1 MPAPYTA
8 APCPSRSTSLELIAQ
23 VKDQVKEN
31 IRKDEY
37 DVSSFYHR
45 KGFCQWLARHP
56 RFENLTLL
64 VIGLNAL
71 WIWVDTDLNPGP
83 MLIMSPPVFQFAEHF
98 FCCYFSYEWTIR
110 FLAFKRKR
118 DCLRDFWFVF
128 DSFLVWT
135 MIIETWM
142 MSAVFLVA
150 MGSIGGGMGNA
161 SILRIARLLRLT
173 RMARMARLLRALP
186 ELLILIEG
194 MVKALKS
201 VCFALGLLAVILYVF
216 GIAFTQLCEDTS
228 LEDHFGT
235 VLRSMHT
242 LLVYGA
248 LMDEVSMLI
257 IEIEAESIFILLVFY
272 MFILVAA
279 LTVMNMLIGVICEM
293 VLKVGASER
302 QQATQSF
309 VTEKL
314 TDLINTGADENN
326 DNLISKDEFI
336 KMLNNKEATA
346 ILNDVNI
353 DVIGLVDFID
363 IIFEPVNGEEE
374 KLLTLPEFMK
384 VILDLRGDQMAKV
397 RDLMAMKQYI
407 QSCFMRLEEK
417 LFDDGRLPNNKAE
430 KPMLPTAPVTETRNS
445 ILQEASEA
453 CASFSNWGSK
463 TTPQESEPMS
473 MKALQEQMNIS
484 LRKVEIAHER
494 ELARL
499 HAENMKLLDRLT
511 DLGAAAGKPPGAVPA
526 SPAGA
531 PMVPMESRVEQPQV
545 QKDGVPNG
553 EDGVRKIPQEAK
565 RDRVGLGSAAADR
578 WKGRGARDPAKQ
590 GNGHMDKWGEEARY
604 SRGRRSRSAE

>member
-186 ELLILIEG
+186 ELLILIKG
-194 MVKALKS
+194 MVAALRS
-201 VCFALGLLAVILYVF
+201 VCFALGLLVLILYVF
-216 GIAFTQLCEDTS
+216 GIAFTQLCVDTG
-228 LEDHFGT
+228 LEADWFGS
-235 VLRSMHT
+235 VPRSMHT

-248 LMDEVSMLI
+248 LMDEISQLVA
-257 IEIEAESIFILLVFY
+257 EIEGESYLLLFVFYVFILL
-272 MFILVAA
+272 AA

-314 TDLINTGADENN
+314 KDLLETGADENN

-384 VILDLRGDQMAKV
+384 VILDLRGDQTAKV
-397 RDLMAMKQYI
+397 RDLVAMKQYI
-407 QSCFMRLEEK
+407 HGCFMRLEQR
-417 LFDDGRLPNNKAE
+417 FVDDGLLPNNK
-430 KPMLPTAPVTETRNS
+430 KPVLPAAPVTETRNS

-463 TTPQESEPMS
+463 TTSQEREPMA
-473 MKALQEQMNIS
+473 MKVLQEQMNMPM
-484 LRKVEIAHER
+484 RKVEIAHER

-511 DLGAAAGKPPGAVPA
+511 DLGAAAGKSLEAVLQVVA
-526 SPAGA
+526 SVPNSPINA
-531 PMVPMESRVEQPQV
+531 PSEGRVEQPHV
-545 QKDGVPNG
+545 QGVAAASVDGIK
-553 EDGVRKIPQEAK
+553 RIPQEAK
-565 RDRVGLGSAAADR
+565 RQAIEGSSRLDML
-578 WKGRGARDPAKQ
+578 K
-590 GNGHMDKWGEEARY
+590 EEARQY
-604 SRGRRSRSAE
+604 LATRER